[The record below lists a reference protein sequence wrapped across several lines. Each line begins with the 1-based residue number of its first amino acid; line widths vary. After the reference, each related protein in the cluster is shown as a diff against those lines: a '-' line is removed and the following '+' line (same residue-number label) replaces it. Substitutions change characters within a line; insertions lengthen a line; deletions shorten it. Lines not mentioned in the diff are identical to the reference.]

1 MRIHV
6 FQQIA
11 SCNFPSISCK
21 TLLRK
26 EKVNDFIV
34 AGIRVAHAPWEIVS
48 KSFLQA
54 CMSPSDANNIN
65 MSCVMFSC
73 VEPSMSVEQVL
84 SEHHI
89 LNSANCTKIHFPKYK
104 LNIIL
109 LHNMP
114 TEHILNWTIVIETFT
129 YWTLSHL
136 KIWSIEHHA
145 IEKHT
150 IWTKPQL
157 NIAQFQLNKNLLEHW
172 QIYQIFTDQLS
183 TEHWTSANW
192 TNQN

>member
-1 MRIHV
+1 MKDHSTDAMLCFLMLTCDDWRPPDFKIGLYV
-6 FQQIA
+6 LSQPELRRTKQI
-11 SCNFPSISCK
+11 F
-21 TLLRK
+21 
-26 EKVNDFIV
+26 
-34 AGIRVAHAPWEIVS
+34 
-48 KSFLQA
+48 
-54 CMSPSDANNIN
+54 
-65 MSCVMFSC
+65 
-73 VEPSMSVEQVL
+73 PSMSVEQVL

-136 KIWSIEHHA
+136 KIWSVEHHA
-145 IEKHT
+145 IGKHT
-150 IWTKPQL
+150 NWTKPQL